1 MKNTTKLF
9 FRTAFIIVFSLC
21 FSFNFAQNASI
32 SQKESSIFEQIDSAF
47 REKNPESVS
56 NLLASCRLDK
66 SYYEYEEYV
75 LQKTRALLLSNQLDL
90 IQSMCLAIIDNNL
103 DNQDA
108 VNLYTTVE
116 KSVAKRN
123 ARQKA
128 LEEQRKA
135 EAEYVAQATQ
145 REKESIR
152 KDYNTVENTTSGQTV
167 FVAPVT
173 SKYYSDFTWS
183 VALNITEIGYRLAKK
198 SSINYG
204 VGVSGDFYYRSEDF
218 SLGTDFFIDT
228 SVLNF
233 TQADISMSE
242 VSLTPGIAFTS
253 LNEDFFLR
261 LGFSQMKTT
270 NEKSFITPTIGVSLK
285 NIASNNVRLG
295 FYADYYLG
303 HLFQEDMKT
312 GFGAGLQSAFLLGK
326 PGNVNLAL
334 FINFRESLF
343 VLNDGIDSRS
353 RITIGFGVENNE

>member
-1 MKNTTKLF
+1 
-9 FRTAFIIVFSLC
+9 
-21 FSFNFAQNASI
+21 
-32 SQKESSIFEQIDSAF
+32 
-47 REKNPESVS
+47 
-56 NLLASCRLDK
+56 
-66 SYYEYEEYV
+66 
-75 LQKTRALLLSNQLDL
+75 
-90 IQSMCLAIIDNNL
+90 MCLAIIDNNL

-183 VALNITEIGYRLAKK
+183 VALNIAEIGYRLAKK

-253 LNEDFFLR
+253 LNEDFFFR

-270 NEKSFITPTIGVSLK
+270 NEESFITPTIGVSLK
-285 NIASNNVRLG
+285 NIVSNNVRLG

>member
-1 MKNTTKLF
+1 MKKTTKLF

-21 FSFNFAQNASI
+21 FSFTFAQNASI

-47 REKNPESVS
+47 REKNPEAVS

-152 KDYNTVENTTSGQTV
+152 KDYNTVENT
-167 FVAPVT
+167 
-173 SKYYSDFTWS
+173 DW
-183 VALNITEIGYRLAKK
+183 
-198 SSINYG
+198 
-204 VGVSGDFYYRSEDF
+204 
-218 SLGTDFFIDT
+218 
-228 SVLNF
+228 VLN
-233 TQADISMSE
+233 T
-242 VSLTPGIAFTS
+242 
-253 LNEDFFLR
+253 
-261 LGFSQMKTT
+261 
-270 NEKSFITPTIGVSLK
+270 
-285 NIASNNVRLG
+285 
-295 FYADYYLG
+295 
-303 HLFQEDMKT
+303 
-312 GFGAGLQSAFLLGK
+312 
-326 PGNVNLAL
+326 
-334 FINFRESLF
+334 
-343 VLNDGIDSRS
+343 
-353 RITIGFGVENNE
+353 

>member
-1 MKNTTKLF
+1 MKKTTKLF
-9 FRTAFIIVFSLC
+9 FSVVFSLI
-21 FSFNFAQNASI
+21 FSLSFSAIFAQNSNILQTEKSI
-32 SQKESSIFEQIDSAF
+32 YEQIDTAF
-47 REKNPESVS
+47 RDKKPESIS
-56 NLLASCRLDK
+56 NLLSSCRQDK
-66 SYYEYEEYV
+66 SYADYEEYV

-152 KDYNTVENTTSGQTV
+152 KDYNTIENTTSGQTL

-183 VALNITEIGYRLAKK
+183 MALNIAEIGYRLAKT

-233 TQADISMSE
+233 NQADISMSE
-242 VSLTPGIAFTS
+242 VSLTPGLAFTS
-253 LNEDFFLR
+253 LNEDFFFR

-270 NEKSFITPTIGVSLK
+270 NEKSFITPTVGFSLK
-285 NIASNNVRLG
+285 NIAFNDFRLG

-303 HLFQEDMKT
+303 HIFEDNMKT
-312 GFGAGLQSAFLLGK
+312 GFGAGFQSAFLLGNL
-326 PGNVNLAL
+326 GNVNLAL